1 MLTCLPKSLCSWD
14 YRVLGAEA
22 GPAELLFNW
31 FSEQGTIRLGGDEFE
46 VVKHGPL
53 SGHWTLENG
62 GQVIASGQKP
72 SAMFR
77 AYELSMTGVDFTV
90 QPQSAFTRCFDIV
103 FEGRVVG
110 SIRPAH
116 IFTRRA
122 FIECNSQVP
131 ELVQLF
137 AFWLT
142 AIAWRRAMKNNN

>member
-14 YRVLGAEA
+14 YRVLGAEGGA
-22 GPAELLFNW
+22 AELTFSW
-31 FSEQGTIRLGGDEFE
+31 VSEQGTIRLGADEFE

-53 SGHWTLENG
+53 SGRWTLESG
-62 GQVIASGQKP
+62 GQVVAVAQKP

-77 AYELSMTGVDFTV
+77 AYELSMAGLDFVV

-103 FEGRVVG
+103 FAGQAVG

-116 IFTRRA
+116 LFTRRA

-142 AIAWRRAMKNNN
+142 AIAWRRAANKND